1 MPSGN
6 TFGFLNARES
16 GILMHVTSLPEGHG
30 IGDFGPAAFRF
41 VDWMVQ
47 AGLKVWQVLPLVPP
61 GKGFSPYSTWSSMA
75 MNVLLVDL
83 TELSNAG
90 LLPIDFASDAPANGD
105 RVDAKQ
111 AQVFKLAQL
120 ARAYAAF
127 EAAPTHPL
135 KSEFTAFKARHP
147 WVAAA
152 ALYHVLG
159 EHHGTGLGWPSWP
172 VAEKKPTQAKLK
184 ELLKTHARAVDE
196 QAFYQFLADMQWE
209 RLKSYAHRQGV
220 RLVGDLPIYVDL
232 DSVDV
237 WLNQELFE
245 LSEDG
250 QPLRLS
256 GVPPDPFAPTGQL
269 WGHPLYNWQQHAAQD
284 YRWWQERLKRC
295 LEQTEIVRID
305 HFRGFAAYWSVPA
318 GSKNAVSGEWVK
330 GPGVEL
336 FRSLEKGCGSPL
348 AVIAEDLGFIDAA
361 VRDLKTASNLPGMC
375 VLEFGFGDGGNDGD
389 AVHRPPNHPEYSV
402 VYTGTHDNETAVQWR
417 SNMSPADKR
426 NLAQYFAHE
435 HLSDRDF
442 AWKFVE
448 LALASPAR
456 LAVVPLQDF
465 AGLGAE
471 ARMNQPGIE
480 DGNWVWRASQAQLSM
495 ELAAQ
500 IRERLSTAGRLTK
513 QN

>member
-1 MPSGN
+1 MPDGN

-30 IGDFGPAAFRF
+30 IGDFGPASYRF

-47 AGLKVWQVLPLVPP
+47 AGLTVWQILPLVPP

-83 TELSNAG
+83 SELCNAG
-90 LLPIDFASDAPANGD
+90 LLPKDFAKDGPTNGP
-105 RVDAKQ
+105 RVDAKKTES
-111 AQVFKLAQL
+111 FKLAQL
-120 ARAYAAF
+120 GRAYAAF
-127 EAAPTHPL
+127 EAAPSHPL
-135 KSEFTAFKARHP
+135 KSEFASFKARHP

-159 EHHGTGLGWPSWP
+159 ELHGSGLGWPAWP
-172 VAEKKPTQAKLK
+172 AGAQKPTRASLA
-184 ELLKTHARAVDE
+184 ELLRTHARAVDE
-196 QAFYQFLADMQWE
+196 QAFYQFLADHQWQ
-209 RLKSYAHRQGV
+209 RLKAYAHRQGV

-245 LSEDG
+245 LSDEG
-250 QPLRLS
+250 KPLRVS
-256 GVPPDPFAPTGQL
+256 GVPPDPFAPRGQL
-269 WGHPLYNWQQHAAQD
+269 WGHPLYAWQKHAAQG
-284 YRWWQERLKRC
+284 YAWWQERLKRC

-318 GSKNAVSGEWVK
+318 GAPDAVSGTWVK

-336 FRSLEKGCGSPL
+336 FRSLEKGCGTPL
-348 AVIAEDLGFIDAA
+348 SVIAEDLGFIDAA
-361 VRDLKTASNLPGMC
+361 VRDLKTAINLPGMC
-375 VLEFGFGDGGNDGD
+375 VLEFGFGDSSNEGD
-389 AVHRPPNHPEYSV
+389 AVHRPANHPEYSV

-417 SNMSPADKR
+417 SNMSPVDKR

-435 HLSDRDF
+435 HLSDRAF
-442 AWKFVE
+442 SWKFVE
-448 LALASPAR
+448 LALASRAR
-456 LAVVPLQDF
+456 LAIVPFQDF

-471 ARMNQPGIE
+471 ARMNRPATE
-480 DGNWVWRASQAQLSM
+480 DGNWVWRASTEQLNM
-495 ELAAQ
+495 ALAAE
-500 IRERLSTAGRLTK
+500 IREKVTAAGRLTC
-513 QN
+513 